1 MHPYKV
7 IIQHNNNVETK
18 YLSNYYKPVFF
29 NVEEILSGF
38 LVLDMIHSKDFES
51 NVGKCLKK
59 YKVKYKGEVL
69 GNNHLTTT
77 RQPGRAETEEQ
88 LKGGKE

>member
-1 MHPYKV
+1 M
-7 IIQHNNNVETK
+7 
-18 YLSNYYKPVFF
+18 
-29 NVEEILSGF
+29 
-38 LVLDMIHSKDFES
+38 LDMIHSKDFES

-69 GNNHLTTT
+69 GNNHLMTTG
-77 RQPGRAETEEQ
+77 QPGRAETEEQ